1 MTTAEL
7 NQKAGEMKK
16 AQSKLKRRYRV
27 ANGLMICAF
36 LSLGMYA
43 NAQPSPLPAGVDKV
57 CSIQFDKDTKYPAR
71 VEDGALS
78 CLQRAAKSLKD
89 NPAKK
94 LVLIGTADIVKDIRA
109 VENGHMRETEDA
121 TGADVRFEDL
131 AAYRAVNT
139 KGYLVRWLHLDPTR
153 ILPTTNEWIDGQ
165 YVTFYL
171 VPGGADFNHNYLGTT
186 KTNENPCTITPCYT
200 PDEESLQVQPRS
212 RIPEDPKKEQG
223 N

>member
-1 MTTAEL
+1 M
-7 NQKAGEMKK
+7 K
-16 AQSKLKRRYRV
+16 AQSKLTTFNK
-27 ANGLMICAF
+27 AGKGLMTCIF
-36 LSLGMYA
+36 VSLAVYA
-43 NAQPSPLPAGVDKV
+43 HAQPSPLPVGVEKV

-71 VEDGALS
+71 VEDSALS
-78 CLQRAAKSLKD
+78 CLQQAAKSLKD

-139 KGYLVRWLHLDPTR
+139 KGYLVQWLHLDPTR
-153 ILPTTNEWIDGQ
+153 ILPTTNDWIDGQ
-165 YVTFYL
+165 YLTLYL
-171 VPGGADFNHNYLGTT
+171 VPGDADFNHNYLGTT
-186 KTNENPCTITPCYT
+186 KTNETPCTITPCYT

-212 RIPEDPKKEQG
+212 RIPEETRKAQG

>member
-1 MTTAEL
+1 M
-7 NQKAGEMKK
+7 GEIMK
-16 AQSKLKRRYRV
+16 AQIKLTRLNNL
-27 ANGLMICAF
+27 ASGLMACAL
-36 LSLGMYA
+36 LSLGLCA
-43 NAQPSPLPAGVDKV
+43 KAQPSPLPAGVEKV

-71 VEDGALS
+71 IEDSALS
-78 CLQRAAKSLKD
+78 CLQQAAKSLKD
-89 NPAKK
+89 NTAKK

-139 KGYLVRWLHLDPTR
+139 KGYLVHWLHLDPTR

-171 VPGGADFNHNYLGTT
+171 VPGDADFNHNYLGTT
-186 KTNENPCTITPCYT
+186 KTNANPCTVTPCYT
-200 PDEESLQVQPRS
+200 PAEERLKVQPRS
-212 RIPEDPKKEQG
+212 RIPKAAGKVQG